1 MGYAARVLAF
11 DPLEEVRRMAH
22 EQLDQWLEQMRPL
35 FEQEKPPTLLELSQH
50 FTRTRQQLLGGV
62 LQSLADALYV
72 HLKDQAHAP
81 CPCCGKMIRRKRRD
95 PKRCN
100 TLQGPVALE
109 RSYFYC
115 TDCRVGFHPLDEAME
130 LSRAFH
136 QYDVEEKVLKLAT
149 EMPYERAA
157 ELVSDLTG
165 VPVSNRHAHERV
177 EQVVQLAD
185 LETVIPDEQEIS
197 RRIAQAKKDPDDRPV
212 LVVALDGAHAPTRSR
227 AKRNAKRGAG
237 KWREVKGVRLY
248 LAPEDGRIVPLASWH
263 QIQDAEAMQQDI
275 QQIAARIPQDQVRI
289 ALLGDGASWIWNT
302 LETCF
307 PEGRPVLDYYHC
319 AEHVHK
325 VADAHYGKNARAI
338 EWTEA
343 TLARLSAHKVD
354 AVIWGL
360 QRLRADA
367 LARVEIDKL
376 ITYLQNHRERID
388 YDACKAEGMPIGS
401 GAIESANKFISH
413 ARLKR
418 SGAWWVVA
426 NGNGMLRLRCALY
439 NGTFDRVFQKY
450 RSEKIRVL
458 GTKA

>member
-1 MGYAARVLAF
+1 MGCAARVLEF

-62 LQSLADALYV
+62 LQSLADALYA
-72 HLKDQAHAP
+72 HLQDQRQAP
-81 CPCCGKMIRRKRRD
+81 CPCCGKPIRRKRRD

-100 TLQGPVALE
+100 TLQGPVSLE
-109 RSYFYC
+109 RGYFYC

-136 QYDVEEKVLKLAT
+136 QYDVEEKVLKLAS

-165 VPVSNRHAHERV
+165 VPVSNRHAHDRV

-185 LETVIPDEQEIS
+185 LETVIPDRREIR
-197 RRIAQAKKDPDDRPV
+197 RRIAQAKTDPDDRPV

-227 AKRNAKRGAG
+227 AKRNAQRGPG

-248 LAPEDGRIVPLASWH
+248 LAPEDDRIVPLASWH
-263 QIQDAEAMQQDI
+263 QIQDAEVMKQDL

-289 ALLGDGASWIWNT
+289 ALLGDGAAWVWNT

-325 VADAHYGKNARAI
+325 VADAHYGNCARAI
-338 EWTEA
+338 EWVEA
-343 TLARLSAHKVD
+343 TLARLAANQVD

-360 QRLRADA
+360 QRLQADA
-367 LARVEIDKL
+367 FARAEIDKL
-376 ITYLQNHRERID
+376 ITYLQNHRQRID
-388 YDACKAEGMPIGS
+388 YDACKAEGLPIGS
-401 GAIESANKFISH
+401 GGIESANKFISH

-418 SGAWWVVA
+418 SGAWWVVE

-450 RSEKIRVL
+450 RSQKVRIL